1 MGGKLTRQES
11 LNAFFYRIFLW
22 EVWNLSLLLDEPP
35 EVVIERLAV
44 MLGALEIF
52 DNVGSQPSEALEV
65 LEEPSFQLVS
75 IVD

>member
-11 LNAFFYRIFLW
+11 LDAFFYRIFLW

-44 MLGALEIF
+44 MLGAFEIF
-52 DNVGSQPSEALEV
+52 DSVGSEPSKALEV
-65 LEEPSFQLVS
+65 LEEPSFS
-75 IVD
+75 ADTSC

>member
-11 LNAFFYRIFLW
+11 LDAFFYRIFLW
-22 EVWNLSLLLDEPP
+22 EVWNLNLLFDEPP

-52 DNVGSQPSEALEV
+52 DSVGSQPSEALEV
-65 LEEPSFQLVS
+65 LKEPSFQLIPV
-75 IVD
+75 VD

>member
-11 LNAFFYRIFLW
+11 LDAFFYRIFLW

-35 EVVIERLAV
+35 EVVIERLVV

-52 DNVGSQPSEALEV
+52 DSVGSQPSEALEV
-65 LEEPSFQLVS
+65 LKEPSFQLIPV
-75 IVD
+75 VD